1 MATDTGPTNE
11 QKLEFIETTYTQ
23 LVDVRNKLYG
33 SIDHINRNLEKLSL
47 AREQI
52 KEGGEHVFVPYLT
65 PMPDPVDAS
74 MARHPAGKKRRIF
87 KP

>member
-1 MATDTGPTNE
+1 MNNQEMLDGIEIARS
-11 QKLEFIETTYTQ
+11 KL
-23 LVDVRNKLYG
+23 VGVRDNLYG
-33 SIDHINRNLEKLSL
+33 SIDHINLQLEKLDL
-47 AREQI
+47 AKSQI
-52 KEGGEHVFVPYLT
+52 ESGQPPVPIPYLT